1 MLSILIPLETRERAI
16 GETLASLVPGVVS
29 GLVRDVTLIDAC
41 ADPALAALS
50 DESGCRYCGH
60 GDIRA
65 AALVGLRGD
74 WLMFLRPGIVMVEP
88 WSGRLRESL
97 AATGPGAA
105 IFRLP
110 RGGRRGSAVF
120 PGWFEPAINRIGAV
134 VVPRQSIAAI
144 EPAWPA
150 QVHRLVTKV
159 AHNLYDGCAADLRA
173 G

>member
-1 MLSILIPLETRERAI
+1 MLSVLIPFEARERAI

-41 ADPALAALS
+41 ADPGLAALC

-65 AALVGLRGD
+65 AALVGLRGE

-97 AATGPGAA
+97 AAAGSGAA
-105 IFRLP
+105 LFRLP
-110 RGGRRGSAVF
+110 RRRRGLAVISS
-120 PGWFEPAINRIGAV
+120 WFEPAINRIAAV
-134 VVPRQSIAAI
+134 VIPRQCIAAI

-150 QVHRLVTKV
+150 QVYRLVTKV
-159 AHNLYDGCAADLRA
+159 RHNIYDGCAADLRL